1 MKQRSKKLKTELW
14 NRKPSIA
21 LGADLWVV
29 FLLFILLF
37 SLLFPLKELT

>member
-14 NRKPSIA
+14 NRTSSIA
-21 LGADLWVV
+21 LGVDLWVV
-29 FLLFILLF
+29 FLLFILFF